1 MPANESEMNQEIIIE
16 PKNFNEAWFHSDPTQ
31 KDKWREAILKEHRD
45 MDSRRVWRKIKRSDI
60 PKDRRLVKSRWVFKV
75 KRNGVFRA
83 RLVACGY
90 SQIPGVD
97 YSANYSPVIND
108 ITFRMLL
115 LTMMYFGLSGK
126 IVYVETAF

>member
-1 MPANESEMNQEIIIE
+1 
-16 PKNFNEAWFHSDPTQ
+16 
-31 KDKWREAILKEHRD
+31 
-45 MDSRRVWRKIKRSDI
+45 MDSRQVWRKIKRSDI

-75 KRNGVFRA
+75 KCNGVFRA

-126 IVYVETAF
+126 IVDVETAFFIRRFRRGNFYGMSTRNEGCNI

>member
-1 MPANESEMNQEIIIE
+1 MA
-16 PKNFNEAWFHSDPTQ
+16 KN
-31 KDKWREAILKEHRD
+31 KK
-45 MDSRRVWRKIKRSDI
+45 SDI
-60 PKDRRLVKSRWVFKV
+60 PKDRRLVKSRWVLKV

-83 RLVACGY
+83 KLVACGY

-115 LTMMYFGLSGK
+115 LTIMYFALSGK
-126 IVYVETAF
+126 IVPYLLRTDGEITD

>member
-1 MPANESEMNQEIIIE
+1 
-16 PKNFNEAWFHSDPTQ
+16 
-31 KDKWREAILKEHRD
+31 
-45 MDSRRVWRKIKRSDI
+45 MDSRQVWQKIKRSDI
-60 PKDRRLVKSRWVFKV
+60 PKDRRLVKNRWVFKV

-115 LTMMYFGLSGK
+115 LTMMYFGLS
-126 IVYVETAF
+126 